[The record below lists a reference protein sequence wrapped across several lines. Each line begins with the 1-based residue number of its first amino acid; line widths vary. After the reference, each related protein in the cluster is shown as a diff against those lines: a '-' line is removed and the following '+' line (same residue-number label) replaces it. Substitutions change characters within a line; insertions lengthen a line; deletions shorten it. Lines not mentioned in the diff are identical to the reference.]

1 MLVLRA
7 FLERKNQDRLHTLKR
22 ERREERDTVNASR
35 GEAKIIYL
43 PWGPE
48 MLKSSLMLGS
58 VYSHIK
64 ELLRNTPSKYK
75 GYR

>member
-1 MLVLRA
+1 LRGRN
-7 FLERKNQDRLHTLKR
+7 LDRLHTLKG
-22 ERREERDTVNASR
+22 ERREGRDMVIASR

-64 ELLRNTPSKYK
+64 EPLRITL
-75 GYR
+75 RL